1 MENKTIEELNKRIKL
16 LKVVAKAMTVALIL
30 LLAVTIYGLL
40 TKENKTV
47 FITLLPIVFGLSTIL
62 LLQYSSV
69 KKIKEEIK
77 QREK

>member
-16 LKVVAKAMTVALIL
+16 LKVVAKAMTAALIL

>member
-16 LKVVAKAMTVALIL
+16 LKVVAKAMAVALIL